1 MQTGQVC
8 VIFKILN
15 MHISQKVHSRLQQ
28 QQQQHRAGTL
38 FQDRSR
44 YSGVETQC
52 TDEQVTYLDSGVH
65 LLVFI
70 LRLVVRPVL
79 LL

>member
-15 MHISQKVHSRLQQ
+15 MHISQKVHRRQ